1 MADPNQPAG
10 HDERTP
16 LELAQTAQ
24 ARYET
29 TEAAAASYG
38 FDLERAKLCEEMI
51 LERIHRGPVHREVL
65 WVVEVA
71 QAMMTAVMAVQ
82 GDPLPVSTQVD
93 AASYGMSVLRDL
105 ATAARSQ
112 DLDWELL
119 EEAAA
124 GCLRAA
130 DEAGYS
136 NLEVYWGLN
145 RACASLE
152 LAWARSLTDK
162 DS

>member
-1 MADPNQPAG
+1 MVDTLRILMSLANPANTSVASLLLAKEELDYVICAEPNQ
-10 HDERTP
+10 
-16 LELAQTAQ
+16 
-24 ARYET
+24 
-29 TEAAAASYG
+29 
-38 FDLERAKLCEEMI
+38 
-51 LERIHRGPVHREVL
+51 
-65 WVVEVA
+65 
-71 QAMMTAVMAVQ
+71 
-82 GDPLPVSTQVD
+82 
-93 AASYGMSVLRDL
+93 
-105 ATAARSQ
+105 
-112 DLDWELL
+112 LL

-152 LAWARSLTDK
+152 LAWARAMTDE